1 MILYWKTYKIDSTCK
16 VRLALMNTVEFMNKT
31 PQGLGKGM
39 IIVAWILALGLLTLF
54 FNNFV
59 DKQHNPNQD
68 LSTQY
73 RQDGT
78 REVKLQRNRRG
89 HYVANGTINGQPVVF
104 FLDTGATIVSIPEP
118 VARRLNL
125 QRGVEMLA
133 STANGTVT
141 TYSAELDSVA
151 VGDIELHRVR
161 ASINPQMQ
169 SDEILLGMSF
179 LKHLEFT
186 QRGETLILRQYP

>member
-1 MILYWKTYKIDSTCK
+1 
-16 VRLALMNTVEFMNKT
+16 MNKS
-31 PQGLGKGM
+31 PQRIGKGM
-39 IIVAWILALGLLTLF
+39 IVVAWLLALGLLTLF
-54 FNNFV
+54 FNDFL

-68 LSTQY
+68 LNTQY
-73 RQDGT
+73 NQDGT
-78 REVKLQRNRRG
+78 REVILQRNRSG
-89 HYVANGTINGQPVVF
+89 HYVTKGTINGQPVVF

-133 STANGTVT
+133 NTANGTVT
-141 TYSAELDSVA
+141 TYSSELDSVA
-151 VGDIELHRVR
+151 VGEIELHRVR

-169 SDEILLGMSF
+169 GDEILLGMSF

-186 QRGETLILRQYP
+186 QRGNTLILRQLN